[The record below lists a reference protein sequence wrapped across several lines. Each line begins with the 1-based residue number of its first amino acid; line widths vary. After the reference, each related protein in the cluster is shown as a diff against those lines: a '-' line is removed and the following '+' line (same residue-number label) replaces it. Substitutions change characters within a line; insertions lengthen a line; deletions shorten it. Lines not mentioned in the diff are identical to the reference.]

1 MKIMHVLTAAVFAAL
16 VVPAAA
22 ASLSTRDATYL
33 KSAIQIQDGRYAM
46 AAYEAQHGSGQAKKL
61 ASGIA
66 AQASNDSR
74 MLRAVAKRYGITPN
88 KGLLIQD
95 QYHYGQIAGLNGS
108 ALDKAFTR
116 ELRISDEINQ
126 DTEKQ
131 ELAHGQDSMLKAYAK
146 RRYAAVQ
153 KEMAT
158 LKGLK

>member
-88 KGLLIQD
+88 KGP
-95 QYHYGQIAGLNGS
+95 
-108 ALDKAFTR
+108 R